1 MLEKNIRRILGKK
14 FIKAVSIFLTALA
27 CLGTALL
34 SSDGIEAK
42 ASDIY
47 IVSNGE
53 SANRE
58 IICTTVAYS
67 GGNLTASGMPC
78 RRDPNGLSTV
88 AVDPNVIPY
97 GTAMYIEGYGYA
109 VAADCGSAVKG
120 NMIDLYFNSYEESCD
135 WGLQQSKVTIL
146 GDSSVK

>member
-1 MLEKNIRRILGKK
+1 MLEKNIRRISGKK
-14 FIKAVSIFLTALA
+14 FRKAVSIFLTALA

-109 VAADCGSAVKG
+109 VAADCGSGVKG